1 MAASLNSLLR
11 RLATPAHWS
20 AALRVWW
27 FGRRRGVQTGRGL
40 LLHGSAPV
48 VSGGGHLLLADN
60 VAIDSRL
67 FPVRLT
73 VLSGATLAI
82 GRGTFINRGAAL
94 AAARSVRLGDNCL
107 VGEWVSILDTDF
119 HPVHADTPTAVAPVV
134 IGRNVW
140 LGNRA
145 TVLRGVTIGD
155 HAVVGAGAVVTHDV
169 PARAIVVGNPARV
182 VGTVRCDDSFRRG
195 SVPFPS

>member
-1 MAASLNSLLR
+1 MSASLPHRLR
-11 RLATPAHWS
+11 QFAAT
-20 AALRVWW
+20 LRVWR
-27 FGRRRGVQTGRGL
+27 FRRHAGVQAGHGL
-40 LLHGSAPV
+40 RLLGTAPV
-48 VSGGGHLLLADN
+48 VTGGGQVRIADH
-60 VAIDSRL
+60 VSIDSRL
-67 FPVRLT
+67 FPVRLSALT
-73 VLSGATLAI
+73 GGTLTI

-94 AAARSVRLGDNCL
+94 AAAQSVRIGDNCL
-107 VGEWVSILDTDF
+107 LGEWVSVLDTDF
-119 HPVHADTPTAVAPVV
+119 HPVHADAPIAVAPVV

-182 VGTVRCDDSFRRG
+182 VGTVRCDDSFRRA

>member
-1 MAASLNSLLR
+1 MSASFSHRLRQFAA
-11 RLATPAHWS
+11 TF
-20 AALRVWW
+20 RVWR
-27 FGRRRGVQTGRGL
+27 FRRRAGVQAGRGL
-40 LLHGSAPV
+40 RLLGAAPV
-48 VSGGGHLLLADN
+48 VSGGGQVKIADH
-60 VAIDSRL
+60 VSIDSRL

-73 VLSGATLAI
+73 ALAGGTLTI

-94 AAARSVRLGDNCL
+94 AAAQSVRIGENCL
-107 VGEWVSILDTDF
+107 LGEWVSVLDTDF
-119 HPVHADTPTAVAPVV
+119 HPVHADAPIAVAPVA

-155 HAVVGAGAVVTHDV
+155 HAVIGAGAVVTRDV

-182 VGTVRCDDSFRRG
+182 VGTVRCDDPFRRG

>member
-1 MAASLNSLLR
+1 MPATFSSR
-11 RLATPAHWS
+11 FRHLAN
-20 AALRVWW
+20 ALRVWR
-27 FGRRRGVQTGRGL
+27 FSRRAGVQIGHGL
-40 LLHGSAPV
+40 RLLGGAPV
-48 VSGGGHLLLADN
+48 ASGGGQVQIADH
-60 VAIDSRL
+60 VSIDSRI

-73 VLSGATLAI
+73 ALAGGTLSI

-94 AAARSVRLGDNCL
+94 AAARSVRIGEDCL
-107 VGEWVSILDTDF
+107 IGEWVSVLDTDF
-119 HPVHADTPTAVAPVV
+119 HPVHADAPIAVAPVA

-155 HAVVGAGAVVTHDV
+155 HAVVGAGAVVTRDV

-182 VGTVRCDDSFRRG
+182 VGTVRCDNAFRRA